1 VDTTDDTRKLLILDI
16 DETLLYA
23 TENALDRPADFVVY
37 NYHIYLR
44 PHLERFLRYALERF
58 RVAIWTSSGPL
69 YAGEVVD
76 RIFKSRDALE
86 FFWTADQCTVR
97 FDPEYQEQYKLKQL
111 KKVRRRGYNLERV
124 LVVDDTPKKH
134 EQNYGNLIQ
143 VREYDGNPEDVE
155 LLCLERYLTL
165 LEPVANVR
173 IVEKRRWRNEVGCS

>member
-1 VDTTDDTRKLLILDI
+1 MDTTDDTRKLLILDL

-23 TENALDRPADFVVY
+23 TKDALGRPADFVVY
-37 NYHIYLR
+37 DYHIYLR
-44 PHLERFLRYALERF
+44 PHLERFLRYVLERF
-58 RVAIWTSSGPL
+58 RVAVWTSSGSL

-76 RIFKSRDALE
+76 RIFTSRDTLD
-86 FFWTADQCTVR
+86 FFWTAKRCAVR
-97 FDPEYQEQYKLKQL
+97 FDPEYQEHYKLKQL
-111 KKVRRRGYNLERV
+111 KKVRRRGYSLERV

-143 VREYDGNPEDVE
+143 VREYEGDPEDVE

-173 IVEKRRWRNEVGCS
+173 VIEKRWWRNEIGCS